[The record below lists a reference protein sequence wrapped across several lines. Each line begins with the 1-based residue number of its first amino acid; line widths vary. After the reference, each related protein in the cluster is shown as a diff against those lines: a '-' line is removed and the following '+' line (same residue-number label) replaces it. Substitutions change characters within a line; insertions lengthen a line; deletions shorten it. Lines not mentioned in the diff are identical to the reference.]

1 MVCPTAKSLFENY
14 ARAAVELFESA
25 DKLATLVAQHGQF
38 AEAKKYT
45 EQTHKKCYTARLA
58 LEQHRVQHGC
68 REGIASGPQAGL

>member
-1 MVCPTAKSLFENY
+1 MVCPTVNGLFENY

-25 DKLATLVAQHGQF
+25 DQLATLVGQHGQF

-58 LEQHRVQHGC
+58 LEQHLVQHDC
-68 REGIASGPQAGL
+68 REAIVRGL